1 MVTYLVTEEQEIY
14 LLTIYDKSEIENI
27 DDKMLRDMVKEID
40 V

>member
-1 MVTYLVTEEQEIY
+1 MVTYLVTEEQEVY